1 MSSPSHTSE
10 YSYLGPLSTSTL
22 YGHNED
28 WQWSPE
34 DQYNHYTYLTSS
46 STSQEPLDYSI
57 GSSMFFSGE
66 ENVDSSSYKGKPV
79 NSDSGYPMDNNERH
93 EERAADEQVFET
105 LGQTVKHDPYQY
117 EDYDDIPPQPK
128 KRGRK
133 KKEPNGISYEYI
145 NTPDGVKCVKQE
157 RMTETFKQRKRMDRF
172 DGMPEEE
179 VMKKSLP
186 DHLSHGLDIVIIG
199 INPGLMAAYKGHH
212 YAGPGNHFW
221 KCLFLSGLIPE
232 PMSAVDDFKLIS
244 HGIGFTNI
252 VPRPTKGSADLSRKE
267 IREGAEILLSKL
279 RKYQPKIAVFNGKMI
294 YEVFSGKKNFD
305 FGRQPDP
312 IQGTGISVFVM
323 PSSSARCA
331 QLPRAVDKVPFYIAL
346 KKLRDHLCGALPD
359 LDFSEVSFPDVK
371 LKVEVKEDNHEE
383 CYSDYRR
390 NDVSATVHRSLET
403 ETELRMMIPVRGK
416 RGRKRKTD
424 LGRYPV
430 PVIHTDG
437 VPVRPRGRGSGRR
450 GRGRRPV
457 EHSGY
462 SPSGSSWSGSS
473 TVTSP
478 YFATDTP
485 APQHSWQ
492 HWQESQ
498 NGNET
503 SFQDQSQTHNM
514 SPVHNYQ
521 MPHTDHAA
529 KQPQNNHYYDGYSRP
544 YMGYSQADCSY
555 VPQVDTYAKVKDDC
569 YDTNFSEY

>member
-1 MSSPSHTSE
+1 MSSPSHTTE

-57 GSSMFFSGE
+57 GSSMFFAGE
-66 ENVDSSSYKGKPV
+66 ENVDSSSYKGKSMS
-79 NSDSGYPMDNNERH
+79 SDGSYPMEANDRHDERSP
-93 EERAADEQVFET
+93 DEQVFET
-105 LGQTVKHDPYQY
+105 LGQTVKQDPYQY
-117 EDYDDIPPQPK
+117 EEYDEIPPQPK

-133 KKEPNGISYEYI
+133 KKEPNGVSYEYI
-145 NTPDGVKCVKQE
+145 HTPDGVKCVKQE
-157 RMTETFKQRKRMDRF
+157 RITETFKQRKRMDRF

-221 KCLFLSGLIPE
+221 KCLFLAGLIPE

-252 VPRPTKGSADLSRKE
+252 VSRPTKGSADLSRKE

-371 LKVEVKEDNHEE
+371 LKVEVKEDTHDE
-383 CYSDYRR
+383 CFTDFHR
-390 NDVSATVHRSLET
+390 NDVSATVHRSLQTPDSEV
-403 ETELRMMIPVRGK
+403 RMMIPVQRGK
-416 RGRKRKTD
+416 RGRKRKAD
-424 LGRYPV
+424 LGRYP
-430 PVIHTDG
+430 PVQQET
-437 VPVRPRGRGSGRR
+437 VCPRPRGRGSGRR

-457 EHSGY
+457 DHGGY
-462 SPSGSSWSGSS
+462 SSSGSSWSGQS

-478 YFATDTP
+478 YFPTDS
-485 APQHSWQ
+485 APQHNWQ
-492 HWQESQ
+492 HWHENQ
-498 NGNET
+498 NGAES
-503 SFQDQSQTHNM
+503 SFPDHSQTHIN
-514 SPVHNYQ
+514 PIHNYQ
-521 MPHTDHAA
+521 LSHTEHAA
-529 KQPQNNHYYDGYSRP
+529 KQPINNQYYGGYSRP
-544 YMGYSQADCSY
+544 YMDYSQADCSY
-555 VPQVDTYAKVKDDC
+555 VPQVDTYAKVKDEC

>member
-1 MSSPSHTSE
+1 MSSPSHTTE

-46 STSQEPLDYSI
+46 TTSQEPLDYSI

-66 ENVDSSSYKGKPV
+66 ENVDSSSYKGKSM
-79 NSDSGYPMDNNERH
+79 NSDGGYPVDSERH
-93 EERAADEQVFET
+93 EERPSDEQVFET
-105 LGQTVKHDPYQY
+105 LGQTVKQDPYQY
-117 EDYDDIPPQPK
+117 EDYDEIPPQPK

-133 KKEPNGISYEYI
+133 KKEPNGISSYEYI
-145 NTPDGVKCVKQE
+145 HTPDGVKCIKQE
-157 RMTETFKQRKRMDRF
+157 RITETFKQRKRMDRF

-221 KCLFLSGLIPE
+221 KCLFLAGLIPE

-252 VPRPTKGSADLSRKE
+252 VSRPTKGSADLSRKE

-279 RKYQPKIAVFNGKMI
+279 RKYQPKIAVFNGKR
-294 YEVFSGKKNFD
+294 KKNFD

-331 QLPRAVDKVPFYIAL
+331 QLPRAVDKVPFYVAL

-371 LKVEVKEDNHEE
+371 LKVEVKEDTHDE
-383 CYSDYRR
+383 CFSDYRR
-390 NDVSATVHRSLET
+390 SDVSATVHRSLQT
-403 ETELRMMIPVRGK
+403 SDSELRMMIPVQRGK
-416 RGRKRKTD
+416 RGRKRKAD
-424 LGRYPV
+424 LSRYPN
-430 PVIHTDG
+430 PVVHTEA
-437 VPVRPRGRGSGRR
+437 VCSRPRGRGSGRR

-462 SPSGSSWSGSS
+462 SPSSSAWSGSS

-478 YFATDTP
+478 YFTSESTP
-485 APQHSWQ
+485 QNSWQ
-492 HWQESQ
+492 HWQEHQ
-498 NGNET
+498 NGNDT
-503 SFQDQSQTHNM
+503 FQEHSQTHNM

-521 MPHTDHAA
+521 MPLSDHAA
-529 KQPQNNHYYDGYSRP
+529 KQPQNNQYYGGYSRP

-555 VPQVDTYAKVKDDC
+555 IPQVDTYAKVKDEC
-569 YDTNFSEY
+569 YETNFSEY

>member
-46 STSQEPLDYSI
+46 STNQEPLDYSI
-57 GSSMFFSGE
+57 GSSMFYSGE
-66 ENVDSSSYKGKPV
+66 DNMDSSSYKSKTIS
-79 NSDSGYPMDNNERH
+79 SDSGYHMENNERH
-93 EERAADEQVFET
+93 DERPPDEQVFET

-117 EDYDDIPPQPK
+117 EDYDELPPQPK

-133 KKEPNGISYEYI
+133 KKEQNGISYEYI
-145 NTPDGVKCVKQE
+145 NTPEGVKCIKQE
-157 RMTETFKQRKRMDRF
+157 RVNETFKQRKRMDRF

-221 KCLFLSGLIPE
+221 KCLFLAGLIPE

-252 VPRPTKGSADLSRKE
+252 VSRPTKGSADLSRKE

-346 KKLRDHLCGALPD
+346 KKLRDHLCGVLPD

-371 LKVEVKEDNHEE
+371 LKVEVKEDNHED
-383 CYSDYRR
+383 CFSDFRR

-403 ETELRMMIPVRGK
+403 ETEMRVMIPVRGK

-430 PVIHTDG
+430 PVNHTDAECS
-437 VPVRPRGRGSGRR
+437 RPRGRGSGRR

-457 EHSGY
+457 EHHSGY
-462 SPSGSSWSGSS
+462 SPSGSSWSSSS

-478 YFATDTP
+478 YFSTDST
-485 APQHSWQ
+485 PQHSWQ
-492 HWQESQ
+492 HWQENH
-498 NGNET
+498 NGTEN
-503 SFQDQSQTHNM
+503 SFTDHSQTHNM

-521 MPHTDHAA
+521 MTHAEQA
-529 KQPQNNHYYDGYSRP
+529 SKQSQNNQYYGGYNRP

-555 VPQVDTYAKVKDDC
+555 VPQVDTYAKVKEEC
-569 YDTNFSEY
+569 YDTSFNEY